1 MKILKCLLILIVG
14 YISVSVIYSQ
24 FITPRIKIINNSGY
38 NLKLYKSESRANSIE
53 PTLEEVEKMLR
64 STVVIEPNNSY
75 SFGINRK
82 YIISNE
88 ENKLNTS
95 LKSNSKTIIS
105 NEFLIQKKGFCSYN
119 IDVYDAYTAVSTN
132 GLNFCYKK
140 LFMVKEIS

>member
-1 MKILKCLLILIVG
+1 MKILKCLLMLIVG

-64 STVVIEPNNSY
+64 STVVIKPNNSY

-95 LKSNSKTIIS
+95 LKSNSKTVIS

-119 IDVYDAYTAVSTN
+119 IGVYDTYTDVSTN
-132 GLNFCYKK
+132 GLKFCYKK